1 MIRILSL
8 VVSLALLL
16 GSVSLCFAEAACDST
31 CCQKMERLV
40 KKRLGLTDK
49 ERAEVFDILRNAKTE
64 RRAFVEQ
71 LRAPDMTQEKRLGI
85 HANIKEV
92 DDAARAELA
101 SIFSE
106 AQMEKFDE
114 IMIELREKILSCVK

>member
-8 VVSLALLL
+8 VVSLAVLL
-16 GSVSLCFAEAACDST
+16 GSVSLCFAEADSNST
-31 CCQKMERLV
+31 CCQKMEKLV
-40 KKRLGLTDK
+40 KQRLELTD
-49 ERAEVFDILRNAKTE
+49 EELPEVFDILRNAKKE

-71 LRAPDMTQEKRLGI
+71 LRGPDMTQEKRLGI
-85 HANIKEV
+85 HAKIKEV
-92 DDAARAELA
+92 DEAARAELA

-106 AQMEKFDE
+106 AQMEKFDQ

>member
-16 GSVSLCFAEAACDST
+16 GSVSLCFAKVDCNST

-40 KKRLGLTDK
+40 KKRLELTDK
-49 ERAEVFDILRNAKTE
+49 ERAEVFGILRNAKTE
-64 RRAFVEQ
+64 RRAFVDQ
-71 LRAPDMTQEKRLGI
+71 LRAPDMTQEKRLGL
-85 HANIKEV
+85 HAKIKEV
-92 DDAARAELA
+92 DEAARAELA

>member
-16 GSVSLCFAEAACDST
+16 GSVSLSFAKVDCNST

-49 ERAEVFDILRNAKTE
+49 ERAEVFGILRNAKTE
-64 RRAFVEQ
+64 RRTFVDQ
-71 LRAPDMTQEKRLGI
+71 LRAPDMTQEKRLGL
-85 HANIKEV
+85 HAKIKEV
-92 DDAARAELA
+92 DEAARAELA

>member
-8 VVSLALLL
+8 VVSLAVLL
-16 GSVSLCFAEAACDST
+16 GSVSLCFAEADCNST
-31 CCQKMERLV
+31 CCQKMEKLV
-40 KKRLGLTDK
+40 KQRLELTD
-49 ERAEVFDILRNAKTE
+49 EELPEVFDILRNAKKE

-71 LRAPDMTQEKRLGI
+71 LRGPDMTQEKRLGI
-85 HANIKEV
+85 HAKIKEV
-92 DDAARAELA
+92 DEAARAELA

-106 AQMEKFDE
+106 AQMEKFDQ

>member
-8 VVSLALLL
+8 VVSLTLLL
-16 GSVSLCFAEAACDST
+16 GSVPLCFAKADCDST

-40 KKRLGLTDK
+40 KQRLELTDK
-49 ERAEVFDILRNAKTE
+49 ERVEVFDILRNAKKE
-64 RRAFVEQ
+64 RRLFVEQ

-85 HANIKEV
+85 HAKIKEV
-92 DDAARAELA
+92 DEAARAELA

-106 AQMEKFDE
+106 AQMEKFDQ